1 MSCCPLLHKAKLTLS
16 PASRERK
23 WNNIQNRRS
32 RQQKMLSLFLG
43 KTHGCDNVVVKC
55 HCCTCIS
62 QFVQSQE
69 LSREPMVCGENALYK
84 LPAFLYTH
92 RQAKDTLST
101 LKLVLAKIFSGKKL
115 LQIPHWRLI
124 LVYSSC
130 YSNCFNTRPLMAF
143 FLNSRMTSSQVLI
156 CSLLWALMI

>member
-32 RQQKMLSLFLG
+32 RQQKMLSVFLG
-43 KTHGCDNVVVKC
+43 KAHECDNVVVVWQWLWRVKC
-55 HCCTCIS
+55 QCCTCIS

-69 LSREPMVCGENALYK
+69 LSREPMDCGENVLDK

-115 LQIPHWRLI
+115 LKIPHWRLI
-124 LVYSSC
+124 LVYSPC

-143 FLNSRMTSSQVLI
+143 FS
-156 CSLLWALMI
+156 